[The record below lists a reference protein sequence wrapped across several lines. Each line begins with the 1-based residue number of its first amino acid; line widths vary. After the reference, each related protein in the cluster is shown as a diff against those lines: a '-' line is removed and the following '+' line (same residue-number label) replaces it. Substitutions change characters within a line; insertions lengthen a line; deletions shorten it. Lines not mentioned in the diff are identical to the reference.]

1 MRRAR
6 RGSMGRRSRVF
17 SYVLVAVIAFS
28 LGGASRASAET
39 GGLTQLV
46 TQVQALASGLA
57 AEILRGTTADADNAK
72 ADALYQQANDH
83 RMTAAEQAQ
92 KAQELWNQR
101 HDAMAAADRERQ
113 AAHELNDEAQ
123 LLVAAEALRAAAF
136 ADRAYADALFAKAV
150 HQIDL
155 DILKQEAANERNRA
169 LAAEDALAAQ
179 ILLTAA

>member
-46 TQVQALASGLA
+46 TQVQALATGLA
-57 AEILRGTTADADNAK
+57 AEILRATTADADNAK

-83 RMTAAEQAQ
+83 RMAAAEQAQ
-92 KAQELWNQR
+92 KAPELWNPR
-101 HDAMAAADRERQ
+101 HDPTAAADRPRHPAPQ
-113 AAHELNDEAQ
+113 LNDP
-123 LLVAAEALRAAAF
+123 
-136 ADRAYADALFAKAV
+136 
-150 HQIDL
+150 
-155 DILKQEAANERNRA
+155 
-169 LAAEDALAAQ
+169 
-179 ILLTAA
+179 T